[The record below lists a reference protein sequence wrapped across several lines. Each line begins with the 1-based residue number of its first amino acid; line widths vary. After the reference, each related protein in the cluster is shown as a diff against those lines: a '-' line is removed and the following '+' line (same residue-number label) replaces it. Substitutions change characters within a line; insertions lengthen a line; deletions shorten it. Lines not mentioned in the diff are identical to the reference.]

1 MDPPLF
7 DPSEKSYRA
16 KHDATN
22 PTDVTPLLIDIA
34 AAVADLQGTWT
45 TELTPVS
52 DVVDMEQVARLI
64 TDRGHADPAGVTF
77 CLDGYQV
84 VVTDSEV
91 VIRPPPDE

>member
-1 MDPPLF
+1 
-7 DPSEKSYRA
+7 
-16 KHDATN
+16 
-22 PTDVTPLLIDIA
+22 
-34 AAVADLQGTWT
+34 
-45 TELTPVS
+45 
-52 DVVDMEQVARLI
+52 MEQVARLI